1 MLYARLGNTGLLI
14 SKLAFAAANLRLAVD
29 EVAKL
34 EEMTRPTPN
43 YPNWFNANIDTDAKK
58 ALEG

>member
-1 MLYARLGNTGLLI
+1 
-14 SKLAFAAANLRLAVD
+14 LRLAED
-29 EVAKL
+29 EMAKL

-43 YPNWFNANIDTDAKK
+43 YPNWFNANIFDMDAKK